1 MRRTLLATVAV
12 VAALAGAQGKPAP
25 QPAARDAGVSAPKV
39 DAGVP
44 TPEPSRNPNAPPAAE
59 LEKLRKDVAELR
71 TRVTDLEAKA
81 AKADA
86 LAADL
91 EKVRKKL
98 DALQADSDAA
108 EEKRANLERELA
120 TKKAQTTQASATVN
134 VVLQQLTTGN
144 TSNVELWLRGA
155 EQQYS
160 GNASKLVS
168 LARTA
173 LAQGDLT
180 AARQYLNLAL
190 LEAGP

>member
-12 VAALAGAQGKPAP
+12 VAALTWAQGKPAP
-25 QPAARDAGVSAPKV
+25 QPPTRDAGVPAPKV

-44 TPEPSRNPNAPPAAE
+44 TPEPLRNPNAPPAAE

-81 AKADA
+81 AKADS

-98 DALQADSDAA
+98 DALQADTDAA
-108 EEKRANLERELA
+108 EEKRATLERELA

-173 LAQGDLT
+173 IAQGDLT